1 MAAQLS
7 EKSWPK
13 VIFFDAMGTLFGL
26 KSSVG
31 EIYQQFAL
39 KQGVETDAKSLNE
52 AFISSY
58 KIAPSLAF
66 SADSFEETS
75 QQEFLWWKNVVKMT
89 FQRVEALDSFSDFTD
104 CFQEIYDYFA
114 TNKPWYIYSDVIPCL
129 EYWQE
134 QKVSLGIISNFDSR
148 LISVLKALDLE
159 HFFSSITISSVA
171 GFAKPDQNI
180 FEIALN
186 KHGLSPGQAWHIGD
200 SKNEDYLGA
209 KNMGIH
215 AFWLNRDLHSVN
227 IENQLPNLSSLG

>member
-1 MAAQLS
+1 MTAQLS
-7 EKSWPK
+7 EKPLPK

-31 EIYQQFAL
+31 VIYQQFAL
-39 KQGVETDAKSLNE
+39 KQGVKTDAKSLNE

-66 SADSFEETS
+66 SANSFAETS
-75 QQEFLWWKNVVKMT
+75 QREFLWWKNVVEMT
-89 FQRVEALDSFSDFTD
+89 FQQVEALDSFSDFTD
-104 CFQEIYDYFA
+104 FFQEIYGYFA
-114 TNKPWYIYSDVIPCL
+114 TEKPWYIYPDVIPCL

-134 QKVSLGIISNFDSR
+134 QKISLGIISNFDSR

-159 HFFSSITISSVA
+159 HFFTSITISSVA

-180 FEIALN
+180 FEIALK
-186 KHGLSPGQAWHIGD
+186 KHGLSPNQAWHIGD

-209 KNMGIH
+209 KNVGIH